1 MSGTTTDPTGSALLR
16 STRVLTLVA
25 ALCLA
30 VQLFGNLYEELVS
43 NVAVLA
49 RPQPGE
55 AVGALDAG
63 SPLYYYLPWAPVGV
77 ILVAVLAHRMAVR
90 GAPGW
95 VVRRLRLALAALAVA
110 VAAKALLI
118 SSVNPRFRDPAEEA
132 ATLREL
138 AVVWAGVNGVA
149 IVAVAVALTL
159 LLSWRAR
166 VADHGVS
173 GPARPAAPLVGVS
186 APSS

>member
-1 MSGTTTDPTGSALLR
+1 MSATTPDPTGVALLR
-16 STRVLTLVA
+16 STRALTLTA

-49 RPQPGE
+49 RPQPGG
-55 AVGALDAG
+55 AVGALDPG
-63 SPLYYYLPWAPVGV
+63 SPMYYYLPWAPLGV
-77 ILVAVLAHRMAVR
+77 ILVAVLAHRLASR
-90 GAPGW
+90 GAPAW

-110 VAAKALLI
+110 VAAKAILV
-118 SSVNPRFRDPAEEA
+118 SSVNPRFRDPAENA
-132 ATLREL
+132 GTLREL
-138 AVVWAGVNGVA
+138 ATLWAGINGVA

-166 VADHGVS
+166 VADHGVGTAT
-173 GPARPAAPLVGVS
+173 GPVAPVPAG
-186 APSS
+186 

>member
-1 MSGTTTDPTGSALLR
+1 MSTTTSGATGVALLR
-16 STRVLTLVA
+16 STRTLTLAA

-63 SPLYYYLPWAPVGV
+63 SPMYYYLPWAPLGV
-77 ILVAVLAHRMAVR
+77 VLVAVLAHRLATR
-90 GAPGW
+90 GAPSW

-110 VAAKALLI
+110 VAAKAVLI
-118 SSVNPRFRDPAEEA
+118 SSVNPRFRDPAEDA

-138 AVVWAGVNGVA
+138 ATLWAGINGLA

-166 VADHGVS
+166 VADHGPV
-173 GPARPAAPLVGVS
+173 AATGSVPRVAVAAGEG
-186 APSS
+186 